1 MTLHFYFARRFA
13 LIFMGLLGLFFLLI
27 TLIDLVEQTRRH
39 ASSGTSFGEV
49 FGLTLLNA
57 PAGLYQMLP
66 LVMILSTVTL
76 FLGLSRSSE
85 LVVTRAAGRSG
96 LVALIAPALVAV
108 LAGVFTIAVFNPIV
122 AATSKRFNTLDERY
136 LTGREAV
143 FSISS
148 QGLWLRQADANG
160 QTVIR
165 AQRAGVDGA
174 ALYDVTFLSFG
185 ADGSPERRIEA
196 ATARLEPGAWHL
208 QQVKLW
214 PLAAGQN
221 PEALAQ
227 VLPEYT
233 VTSELTQ
240 DGIRDSFGDPSMIP
254 IWELPAFITQ
264 LEQAGFSARRHAV
277 WLHMEL
283 ARPVFFLALLLVAA
297 AFTMRHAGSGRTGIA
312 VLSAVL
318 LGFGLYYIRNFAQI
332 LGENG
337 QVPVVLAGWAPSIA
351 ALLLGLGIVLHQE
364 EA

>member
-13 LIFMGLLGLFFLLI
+13 LVFTGLLGLFFLLI

-108 LAGVFTIAVFNPIV
+108 LAGVITISVFNPIV
-122 AATSKRFNTLDERY
+122 AATSKRFAMLDERY

-196 ATARLEPGAWHL
+196 ASARLEPGAWHL

-233 VTSELTQ
+233 VTSALTQ

-297 AFTMRHAGSGRTGIA
+297 AFTMRHARAGRTGIA